1 MEKTGMIGCWSR
13 DPGLVSNHI
22 TNIETIINWIWKIP
36 NVVLPRVWGISVNWK
51 IVSTESRAIER
62 RDMINKNNMSLP
74 IPPSNHTYLR

>member
-36 NVVLPRVWGISVNWK
+36 NVVLPRVWGISVNWTR
-51 IVSTESRAIER
+51 VRSESKVIER
-62 RDMINKNNMSLP
+62 RDMIKKNNMSEP
-74 IPPSNHTYLR
+74 SPPSNHTYLR